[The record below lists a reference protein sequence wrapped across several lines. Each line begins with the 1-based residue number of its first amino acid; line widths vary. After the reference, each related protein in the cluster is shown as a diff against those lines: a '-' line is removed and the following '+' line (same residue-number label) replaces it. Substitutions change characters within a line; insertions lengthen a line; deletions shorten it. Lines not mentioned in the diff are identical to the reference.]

1 MASIVSAVCDPGQL
15 SARHPGSLAEL
26 ANHPD
31 SGPEAHP
38 SCDDPDD
45 RKTDD
50 RDWDERAQ
58 LSSQLFAG
66 FVEASSLDGHVLP
79 NLIGTALS
87 HFRAAS

>member
-1 MASIVSAVCDPGQL
+1 MRGL
-15 SARHPGSLAEL
+15 LAEL

-31 SGPEAHP
+31 SGPETHP
-38 SCDDPDD
+38 GGNDPDY
-45 RKTDD
+45 RKADD

-58 LSSQLFAG
+58 LSSQPFAG
-66 FVEASSLDGHVLP
+66 FVEVPSLDGHVLP

>member
-1 MASIVSAVCDPGQL
+1 MRHRARFDSRRAGGQPDAGL
-15 SARHPGSLAEL
+15 LAEL

-45 RKTDD
+45 RKAGD
-50 RDWDERAQ
+50 RDRDERAQ

-66 FVEASSLDGHVLP
+66 FVEAPSLDGHVLP

>member
-1 MASIVSAVCDPGQL
+1 MRHRARVRLPPRL
-15 SARHPGSLAEL
+15 WSARRRVLAEL

-45 RKTDD
+45 RKADD
-50 RDWDERAQ
+50 RDRDERAQ
-58 LSSQLFAG
+58 LSSQLIAG
-66 FVEASSLDGHVLP
+66 FVEAPSLDGHVLP